1 MKNILLLLF
10 LFLPF
15 SIVSSQ
21 ETMRIMFYNTENLF
35 DCKHDSLKNDFDFLP
50 EGKNHWSYYRYR
62 NKLNNI
68 SKVIT
73 AVGEWQIPALVG
85 LCEVENDSV
94 IYDLTHRSPL
104 KNLSYRSVVTNSPD
118 LRGIDVALLYQRD
131 QFRLLTFKTHRI
143 PLDHPTRDILHVAG
157 QVLNGDTMDVFVC
170 HFPSRLGG
178 EAQSNN
184 LRITAAKVLKEKVDS
199 VISTRLHPAIVIMGD
214 FNDYPDNESLFRA
227 LGAKSPVNTS
237 SRLVNLMYPM
247 LNDKDR
253 GSHKYQSDWGV
264 LDQII
269 VNRSLLDSSRIQVK
283 EAKANIFRSSFLLE
297 EDRTNGGERPFR
309 TYLGPRYVG
318 GYSDHLPVWMDLVIG
333 E

>member
-50 EGKNHWSYYRYR
+50 EGKNHWNYYRYR

-73 AVGEWQIPALVG
+73 AVGEWQVPALVG

-143 PLDHPTRDILHVAG
+143 PLDHPTRDILHIAG

-214 FNDYPDNESLFRA
+214 FNDYPDNESLFRT

-237 SRLVNLMYPM
+237 ARLVNLMYPM

-318 GYSDHLPVWMDLVIG
+318 GYSDHLPVWMDLNIY
-333 E
+333 